1 MYLLQLLYG
10 WSNLEWHPSQG
21 KPYISTGAIV
31 GSIPTVIALIF
42 LFIVLRVGLSFFSFD
57 LTGFERDNDMFLPKL
72 HHPKSCRLILGMMC

>member
-1 MYLLQLLYG
+1 
-10 WSNLEWHPSQG
+10 
-21 KPYISTGAIV
+21 
-31 GSIPTVIALIF
+31 